1 MKNEFKIGDL
11 VLFTAPSVFETA
23 KSRYKNPGIVIEIT
37 ERTNQKTAYKVIW
50 ADGNSTTEWEGYIKP
65 AKKGEEK

>member
-11 VLFTAPSVFETA
+11 VLFTAPSVFNTA
-23 KSRYKNPGIVIEIT
+23 TMRYKNPGIVIEIT